1 MKKTTFFALAALSF
15 FNNTQGQV
23 LYDEN
28 FDFFTLGNLSSDVTG
43 VTPGQGGW
51 IAESYD
57 EFGKPGANV
66 STVTAYPNKGK
77 VITLSIPTNVRGV
90 FCIRKPKLNTLID
103 KRKSGNNV
111 IKFELDYY
119 TGPQHH
125 ITFASDNMIYLTS
138 DNNPLHTGGNLLISL
153 NFDTK
158 DGFIRYSYSS
168 KIGWE
173 SSGINLN
180 NDPQTPTKFP
190 FNTWIKLNV
199 YLDYTNKKAYYE
211 VPYLGLV
218 VVSNFLH
225 LTTSANLADDDDYKV
240 TSIVFQTSTEDKSRS
255 LATNNK
261 YDNIKL
267 TALENVPPE
276 VIALSTDH
284 QLAQKFNLYPNPA
297 TNIVNITN
305 SENMY
310 VNQVQVYDIKS
321 KLITMQSFDNASQI
335 QLNVEALTSG
345 TYLLHI
351 HTNEGI
357 AVKKLI
363 RK

>member
-15 FNNTQGQV
+15 FNNTKGQV

-28 FDFFTLGNLSSDVTG
+28 FDFFTLGNLSNDVTG
-43 VTPGQGGW
+43 ATPGQGGW

-77 VITLSIPTNVRGV
+77 VITFSIPTNVKGF

-119 TGPQHH
+119 TGPQHY
-125 ITFASDNMIYLTS
+125 TLDTNVSSSVYLTNRNEPYYIEG
-138 DNNPLHTGGNLLISL
+138 DALIGFE
-153 NFDTK
+153 FDK
-158 DGFIRYSYSS
+158 DGHIRYSCWAGELGKFDSY
-168 KIGWE
+168 KY
-173 SSGINLN
+173 LN
-180 NDPQTPTKFP
+180 NDPQAETKLP
-190 FNTWIKLNV
+190 FNTWIKFNV
-199 YLDYTNKKAYYE
+199 YFDYNNKKAYFE
-211 VPYLGLV
+211 TPYFGTV
-218 VVSNFLH
+218 VVSDFLQKN
-225 LTTSANLADDDDYKV
+225 TSSNLYDDDDYKI
-240 TSIVFQTSTEDKSRS
+240 TSVNFQGSTDDKSRS
-255 LATNNK
+255 LSTNNK
-261 YDNIKL
+261 LDNIKI
-267 TALENVPPE
+267 TALKNVPPE
-276 VIALSTDH
+276 VLSINTF
-284 QLAQKFNLYPNPA
+284 LSEKFKLFPNPS
-297 TNIVNITN
+297 TKIVNITN

-321 KLITMQSFDNASQI
+321 KLITTQSFDNASKI

-351 HTNEGI
+351 QTNEGI